1 MKTIMVVSAGLGQ
14 PSSTRLLGERLA
26 VVTRSSLGEAGV
38 PAEFE
43 HVELRAYA
51 TDLTNQLLTGVPSAR
66 LAALLTRV
74 ADADGLIAVTPIF
87 NASFSGL
94 FKIFLDALEPGAL
107 HGTPTVIAATAG
119 TARHSLA
126 LDHALRPLFT
136 YLGAVSTPTAVFAA
150 TEDWASPGELTRRI
164 ARAGSELADLV
175 ERPPLNRRDSATA
188 EVIPFA
194 QLLGRAAR

>member
-1 MKTIMVVSAGLGQ
+1 MKTIMVVSAGLTQ
-14 PSSTRLLGERLA
+14 PSTTRLLGERLA
-26 VVTRSSLGEAGV
+26 AATRSVLDEAGV
-38 PAEFE
+38 SVDFE

-66 LAALLTRV
+66 LAGLLQRV

-94 FKIFLDALEPGAL
+94 FKIFIDALEPGAL
-107 HGTPTVIAATAG
+107 NGKPTVIAATAG

-126 LDHALRPLFT
+126 LDHALRPLFS

-150 TEDWASPGELTRRI
+150 TEDWASPGALTERI
-164 ARAGSELADLV
+164 ERAGAELADLV
-175 ERPPLNRRDSATA
+175 ERPPVNRRSSADA

-194 QLLGRAAR
+194 QLLGRTAR

>member
-26 VVTRSSLGEAGV
+26 AATRMALEEAGV
-38 PAEFE
+38 PAKFE

-51 TDLTNQLLTGVPSAR
+51 TDLTNQLLTGVPSAK
-66 LAALLTRV
+66 LAALLARV

-94 FKIFLDALEPGAL
+94 FKIFLDALEAGVL
-107 HGTPTVIAATAG
+107 SGTPTVIAATAG
-119 TARHSLA
+119 SARHSLA
-126 LDHALRPLFT
+126 LDHALRPLFS

-150 TEDWASPGELTRRI
+150 TEDWASPGELTNRI
-164 ARAGSELADLV
+164 GRAGAELADLV
-175 ERPPLNRRDSATA
+175 ERPPANRRERASAD
-188 EVIPFA
+188 VIPFA

>member
-1 MKTIMVVSAGLGQ
+1 MVSAGLGQ
-14 PSSTRLLGERLA
+14 PSSTRLLGERLVA
-26 VVTRSSLGEAGV
+26 ATRSALDESGV
-38 PAEFE
+38 AAEFE
-43 HVELRAYA
+43 HVELRTYA

-66 LAALLTRV
+66 LAALLGRV
-74 ADADGLIAVTPIF
+74 SDASGLIAVTPIF

-94 FKIFLDALEPGAL
+94 FKIFIDALDPGAM

-126 LDHALRPLFT
+126 LDHALRPLFS

-150 TEDWASPGELTRRI
+150 TEDWASPGELTTRI
-164 ARAGSELADLV
+164 ERAGAELAELV
-175 ERPPLNRRDSATA
+175 ERPRVNRRESADA

>member
-14 PSSTRLLGERLA
+14 PSSTRLLGERLGA
-26 VVTRSSLGEAGV
+26 ATRSALEMADMS
-38 PAEFE
+38 AEFE
-43 HVELRAYA
+43 HVELRTYA
-51 TDLTNQLLTGVPSAR
+51 SDLTNQLLTGVPSAR
-66 LAALLTRV
+66 LAALLGRV
-74 ADADGLIAVTPIF
+74 ADASGLIAVTPIF

-94 FKIFLDALEPGAL
+94 FKIFIDALDPGAL

-126 LDHALRPLFT
+126 LDHALRPLFS
-136 YLGAVSTPTAVFAA
+136 YLGAVNTPTAVFAA

-164 ARAGSELADLV
+164 EQAGAELADLV
-175 ERPPLNRRDSATA
+175 ERPPANRRERAGA

-194 QLLGRAAR
+194 QLLGRASR